1 MLQDMTVGWVGLGN
15 MGRPMSLRLHK
26 AGAQVFVTSR
36 KRAAVEEMMS
46 HGLRGAET
54 PREVARNADVVIITV
69 FDAASVRAV
78 LEGKEGILAGVRP
91 GSLMIDMG
99 TTDVAATHEFAR
111 IAAARN
117 IAYLDAPVSGG
128 APGAAAGTLTI
139 MVGGEKSHL
148 QRAMPIFSVLGRH
161 VTHVGP
167 VGAGQ
172 ATKAAN
178 QVIVGLTI
186 AAVAEAFELATRAGV
201 DLTKASEALQGG
213 FADSRVLREHGLRMI
228 TSNYAPGAT
237 IAVQRK
243 DMRQALFLARSLGL
257 EMPLTELAAERFD
270 EVAERGF
277 DHLDQSSIFKLLKPA
292 GQ

>member
-1 MLQDMTVGWVGLGN
+1 MLKHLTVGWVGLGN
-15 MGRPMSLRLHK
+15 MGRPMSLRLHQ
-26 AGAQVFVTSR
+26 AGAQVLVTSR
-36 KRAAVEEMMS
+36 NRASVDQMIS
-46 HGLRGAET
+46 RGLRGAEN
-54 PREVARNADVVIITV
+54 PRDAARNADVVIVTV
-69 FDAASVRAV
+69 FDAASVRSV
-78 LEGKEGILAGVRP
+78 LEGKDGILAGLRP

-99 TTDVAATHEFAR
+99 TTDVAATREFAR
-111 IAAARN
+111 IAAARD

-128 APGAAAGTLTI
+128 APGAAEGTLTI
-139 MVGGEKSHL
+139 MVGGEESHL
-148 QRAMPIFSVLGRH
+148 ERAMPIFSVLGKH

-186 AAVAEAFELATRAGV
+186 AAVAEAFGLATRAGV
-201 DLTKASEALQGG
+201 DLTKASEAFHGG

-228 TSNYAPGAT
+228 ASNYAPGAT

-243 DMRQALFLARSLGL
+243 DMRQALSLAQSFGL

-270 EVAERGF
+270 EVANLGF
-277 DHLDQSSIFKLLKPA
+277 DHLDQSSIFKLLKHC
-292 GQ
+292 

>member
-139 MVGGEKSHL
+139 MVGGEESHL

>member
-1 MLQDMTVGWVGLGN
+1 MLKDMTVGWVGLGN

-26 AGAQVFVTSR
+26 AGAQVLVTSR
-36 KRAAVEEMMS
+36 KRATVDEMVS
-46 HGLRGAET
+46 HGLRAAES
-54 PREVARNADVVIITV
+54 PREAARHADVVILTV

-78 LEGKEGILAGVRP
+78 LEGEEGILAGLRR
-91 GSLMIDMG
+91 GSLIIDMG
-99 TTDVAATHEFAR
+99 TTDVDATREFSR
-111 IAAARN
+111 IVAKRDS
-117 IAYLDAPVSGG
+117 AYLDAPVSGG
-128 APGAAAGTLTI
+128 APGAAEGTLTI
-139 MVGGEKSHL
+139 MVGGDATHL
-148 QRAMPIFSVLGRH
+148 RRAMPIFSVLGTH

-186 AAVAEAFELATRAGV
+186 AAVAEAFGLVTRAGV
-201 DLTKASEALQGG
+201 DLTKASEALRGG

-228 TSNYAPGAT
+228 ANNYAPGAT

-243 DMRQALFLARSLGL
+243 DMRQALSLAKSFGL

-270 EVAERGF
+270 KVAKLGF
-277 DHLDQSSIFKLLKPA
+277 DQLDQSSIFKLVEPA
-292 GQ
+292 DR